1 MFRTVLVAA
10 AFAVAPLA
18 YAQDAEPASID
29 DMTPEQLE
37 AAYQAYAADL
47 LKDIAADHGEIAL
60 TRAPVT
66 LSVPAS
72 VDYYDGKESRTILED
87 LWGNPPDDTVLGMLF
102 PAGYSPAVADWGAV
116 ITYEDSGYVSDD
128 DAAHMDYDKLLKDM
142 QAAVRRTNP
151 RLEQQGYPTVELV
164 GWAEEPNY
172 DAERHRIDWAK
183 DLIFSNSDGEHTL
196 NYDMRVLGRGGV
208 LSVNFIAP
216 ITSLGSVRAAAPDV
230 LAIPDFDE
238 GNRYSDYRK
247 GDKTA
252 GYGVAALIAGG
263 VGVAAAKKV
272 GLLGVGLLFLKKG
285 WILLIALFGAIGG
298 WFRRLFG
305 GGAKS

>member
-1 MFRTVLVAA
+1 MFRTILVAA
-10 AFAVAPLA
+10 ALAVAPLA
-18 YAQDAEPASID
+18 YAQDSEPASIE

-47 LKDIAADHGEIAL
+47 LKDITADHGEITLA
-60 TRAPVT
+60 RAPVT
-66 LSVPAS
+66 LSVPPS
-72 VDYYDGKESRTILED
+72 IDYYDGKESRTILED

-102 PAGYSPAVADWGAV
+102 PAGYSPAVAEWGAV

-128 DAAHMDYDKLLKDM
+128 DAAHMDYEKLLKDM
-142 QAAVRRTNP
+142 QASVKRTNP
-151 RLEQQGYPTVELV
+151 DLEQQGYPTVELV
-164 GWAEEPNY
+164 GWAAEPNY

-183 DLIFSNSDGEHTL
+183 DLIFSSSDGEHTL

-208 LSVNFIAP
+208 LSVNFIASM
-216 ITSLGSVRAAAPDV
+216 TSLSSVRAAAPEV
-230 LAIPDFDE
+230 LAIPDFNE

-298 WFRRLFG
+298 WLRRMFG